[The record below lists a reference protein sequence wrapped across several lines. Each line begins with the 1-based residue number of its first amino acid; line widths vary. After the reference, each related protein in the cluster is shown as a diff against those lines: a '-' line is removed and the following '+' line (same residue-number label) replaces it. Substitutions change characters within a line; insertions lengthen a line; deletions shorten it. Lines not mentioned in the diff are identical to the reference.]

1 MKKGYFAALRLCI
14 LTAISLLIVTACHS
28 GFHQNTGEIKTKPL
42 ALAAECRLVKHE
54 LGESCIPLQPK
65 RVIVTEQLALEVVL
79 ALGIKPI
86 AAPESAFVANKAN
99 FLGNKIAGI
108 TYIGNE
114 NQLNIEAIVN
124 LQPDLIV
131 SLYGINPETY
141 KLFSQIAPTVK
152 VKYSQSGW
160 KDSLQQMG
168 DVLGKS
174 DVAKELLTQYQ
185 EKLTSLR
192 SVLGN
197 KVEKIKV
204 SVSRFHGQVQLPE
217 FRSQYSFPGSILAEL
232 GISMPDNQKNLI
244 KSPDDNLIILSLE
257 RIDLLDADI
266 LFVAVDPGAKN
277 LFHKYQN
284 SRLWQTLNVVKNQ
297 QVYSV
302 DSSYWIFGSIL
313 SANVIIDDLFK
324 YLLDQK
330 MNNINIIN

>member
-1 MKKGYFAALRLCI
+1 MKKRHFAYLRLCI
-14 LTAISLLIVTACHS
+14 LTAISLLIVTACYS
-28 GFHQNTGEIKTKPL
+28 GFYQKPEEIKVKPS
-42 ALAAECRLVKHE
+42 ALGAECRLVKHE
-54 LGESCIPLQPK
+54 LGESCVPIQPK

-86 AAPESAFVANKAN
+86 AAPESTFVANKAN

-108 TYIGNE
+108 NYIGKE
-114 NQLNIEAIVN
+114 NQLNIEAIVK
-124 LQPDLIV
+124 LHPDLIV

-168 DVLGKS
+168 DILNKS
-174 DVAKELLTQYQ
+174 DIAKKLLTQYQ
-185 EKLTSLR
+185 EKLTNLR
-192 SVLGN
+192 FLLGD
-197 KVEKIKV
+197 KVNKIKV
-204 SVSRFHGQVQLPE
+204 SVSRFHGQIQLPE

-232 GISMPDNQKNLI
+232 GISMPVYQRQLI

-266 LFVAVDPGAKN
+266 LFVAVDPGAKE

-284 SRLWQTLNVVKNQ
+284 SQLWQTLNVVKNQ
-297 QVYSV
+297 QVYNV
-302 DSSYWIFGSIL
+302 DSSYWIFGNIL
-313 SANVIIDDLFK
+313 SANAIIDDLFK
-324 YLLDQK
+324 YLTYQT
-330 MNNINIIN
+330 